1 MTERVKPKKA
11 ENSGTDLVSQ
21 FEDAM
26 KELEA
31 IVQKMER
38 GDLRLEESLQVF
50 ERGIALAQQCRV
62 SLETAELKVKNLMEK
77 TDATTEKKS
86 G

>member
-1 MTERVKPKKA
+1 M
-11 ENSGTDLVSQ
+11 NSSADTVGQ

-38 GDLRLEESLQVF
+38 GDLRLDESLKVF
-50 ERGIALAQQCRV
+50 ERGIALAQQCRK
-62 SLETAELKVKNLMEK
+62 SLETAELKVKTLVDK
-77 TDATTEKKS
+77 STGTDADTAKS
-86 G
+86 

>member
-1 MTERVKPKKA
+1 MTERVKIKA
-11 ENSGTDLVSQ
+11 SGNDPVSQ

-31 IVQKMER
+31 IVSKMER
-38 GDLRLEESLQVF
+38 GDLRLEESLEVF

-62 SLETAELKVKNLMEK
+62 SLETAELKVKNLM
-77 TDATTEKKS
+77 DKS
-86 G
+86 EAAAAAAKVSE

>member
-1 MTERVKPKKA
+1 MKK
-11 ENSGTDLVSQ
+11 TDNHDPLAR

-38 GDLRLEESLQVF
+38 GDLRLEESLKLF
-50 ERGIALAQQCRV
+50 ERGMELTAQCRT
-62 SLETAELKVKNLMEK
+62 SLDTAELKVKNLLERH
-77 TDATTEKKS
+77 TPPAPEAAADADDDA
-86 G
+86 

>member
-1 MTERVKPKKA
+1 MKKT
-11 ENSGTDLVSQ
+11 ENSDPLSR

-38 GDLRLEESLQVF
+38 GDLKLEESLKLF
-50 ERGIALAQQCRV
+50 ERGMELTAQCRT
-62 SLETAELKVKNLMEK
+62 SLDTAELKVKNLLERQAPD
-77 TDATTEKKS
+77 TPDADA
-86 G
+86 

>member
-1 MTERVKPKKA
+1 M
-11 ENSGTDLVSQ
+11 NSSTDTVSQ

-38 GDLRLEESLQVF
+38 GDLRLEESLKVF
-50 ERGIALAQQCRV
+50 ERGIALAQQCRK
-62 SLETAELKVKNLMEK
+62 SLETAELKVKTLV
-77 TDATTEKKS
+77 DKS
-86 G
+86 ASADTAKS